1 MYKGGDAM
9 KKIYRYCL
17 YALFVAVVV
26 LTVKEDSQAG
36 SFVVGPENRGRNIE
50 NEEVDFIRYP
60 YGCRDRSSLYRK
72 RYIDGY
78 KRGYRDGRRAY
89 PVSYIYRSRRI
100 SLRPTYHIP
109 YERFRGYSN
118 CGLRP

>member
-9 KKIYRYCL
+9 KKIYRYFS

-36 SFVVGPENRGRNIE
+36 SFVVGPENGECNIE

-60 YGCRDRSSLYRK
+60 YGCRDRSYLYRQG
-72 RYIDGY
+72 YIDGF
-78 KRGYRDGRRAY
+78 KRGYRVSRRAY
-89 PVSYIYRSRRI
+89 PVSSIYRSRRI
-100 SLRPTYHIP
+100 SLRPSYHIP

-118 CGLRP
+118 FRLRP